1 LEVFGIV
8 WICLNRLELFGTALN
23 RLELSGA
30 IWVCLKLFGTVCDWQ
45 GFEASGEVD
54 GHCAVEGVGALASYA
69 GQAVACA
76 PERDLNGQL
85 SEGYCAMAAGEA
97 VLDCCELAGGEDCRQ
112 GSAAD
117 LALTDCSVDCAERW
131 EPLKQVR
138 RADPVGLAK
147 TSEAQC
153 TVLGSLLRTY
163 KPMAVAN

>member
-1 LEVFGIV
+1 MQSDNATEPY
-8 WICLNRLELFGTALN
+8 
-23 RLELSGA
+23 
-30 IWVCLKLFGTVCDWQ
+30 Q

-54 GHCAVEGVGALASYA
+54 GHCAVAGTGGALASYA
-69 GQAVACA
+69 GQAVRCA

-85 SEGYCAMAAGEA
+85 SEGYCTMAAGEA

-138 RADPVGLAK
+138 RADPVGFAK
-147 TSEAQC
+147 TPEAQC
-153 TVLGSLLRTY
+153 TVLGSLLRMY
-163 KPMAVAN
+163 KPTAVAN